1 MSTIL
6 SCDWGTTIFRIRL
19 IDISS
24 HTILNEISSHEG
36 IASTYHSWKTRTS
49 PQDRFSFFLNVI
61 GQKIKEME
69 QDLSLSFVNIPI
81 LLSGM
86 ASSSLG
92 LLELPYKS
100 MPFKAD
106 GSNLLTHTIEPTNS
120 FPHEIFFISG
130 VNTSNDVM
138 RGEETKLV
146 GSYENED
153 GIFIFPGTHSKH
165 IHVQNGIVT
174 NFATYMT
181 GEIFDAISKGTI
193 LSNSIKSDNYLSNPK
208 YQRSFR
214 IGVRTGY
221 NSNILHSCF
230 SARTNTLFNKFSK
243 EENYFYLSGLLI
255 GNELSDL
262 KVMHDQKI
270 TLSGSEILV
279 NLYRDAFKILGLVD
293 SAALQIRDG
302 ADTLIKGQ
310 LSLYKMFSKQLA

>member
-6 SCDWGTTIFRIRL
+6 SCDWGTSIFRIRL

-24 HTILNEISSHEG
+24 HSIIKEISSHEG
-36 IASTYHSWKTRTS
+36 IASTYNSWKIRTS
-49 PQDRFSFFLNVI
+49 PQDRFSFFLNII

-69 QDLSLSFVNIPI
+69 QDLSLSFVDIPI

-92 LLELPYKS
+92 LLELPYKA

-120 FPHEIFFISG
+120 FPHTIFFISG
-130 VNTSNDVM
+130 VNSSNDVM

-146 GSYENED
+146 GSYEDED

-193 LSNSIKSDNYLSNPK
+193 LSNSIKPDDYVNSPI
-208 YQRSFR
+208 YQSSFK
-214 IGVRTGY
+214 IGVRTGF

-230 SARTNTLFNKFSK
+230 SVRTNSLFSKFSK

-270 TLSGSEILV
+270 TLSGSKTLV
-279 NLYRDAFKILGLVD
+279 DLYEDAFKVLGLAD
-293 SAALQIRDG
+293 SGAVQIKDG

-310 LSLYKMFSKQLA
+310 LSLYKIFSKQLA